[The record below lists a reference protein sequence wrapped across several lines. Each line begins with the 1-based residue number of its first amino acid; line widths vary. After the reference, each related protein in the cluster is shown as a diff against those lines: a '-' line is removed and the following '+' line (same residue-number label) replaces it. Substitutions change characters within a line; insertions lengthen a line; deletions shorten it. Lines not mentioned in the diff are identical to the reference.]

1 MEIIGNE
8 QTVSII
14 NEMLAFGIIPKDK
27 PFEITNNL
35 LDLYYIRYCEKYPE
49 KSTKHKRKEVRYFK
63 KLAGLTLMKLSLSRV
78 KTKEK
83 KVKEKPVLKSGIL
96 YLISNPIFPNLYKI
110 GITQDLNARLSS
122 YQTYDPHRRYKVEH
136 YKFVDNMREE
146 EKNILKKYRIDIS
159 VGEWIDNKKVKEM
172 FTEFV

>member
-1 MEIIGNE
+1 
-8 QTVSII
+8 
-14 NEMLAFGIIPKDK
+14 
-27 PFEITNNL
+27 
-35 LDLYYIRYCEKYPE
+35 
-49 KSTKHKRKEVRYFK
+49 
-63 KLAGLTLMKLSLSRV
+63 MKLSLSRV

-96 YLISNPIFPNLYKI
+96 YLISNPVFPNLYKI

-136 YKFVDNMREE
+136 YKFADNMREE

>member
-1 MEIIGNE
+1 MEIVGNE

-14 NEMLAFGIIPKDK
+14 NEMLTFGIIPKDK
-27 PFEITNNL
+27 PFEVTNNL

-96 YLISNPIFPNLYKI
+96 YLISNPVFPNLYKI